1 MIGWTATDD
10 LLQKLSLFMVNKIF
24 TFILCV
30 FFPPFIYWWPP
41 ALYTHALYFLI
52 EWFIQIAQYIAT
64 EVTLWLCRS
73 RFICCNGSLSCCMC
87 QKGQTLCSPFHSS
100 SSAPPSLSG
109 LCMSCPRGAIGV
121 CVRVFVCDQVCT
133 RAKWTEWGGGREE
146 WGHSFE
152 RIKLKL
158 HVRGPLAPA
167 PGREITVI
175 HC

>member
-1 MIGWTATDD
+1 M
-10 LLQKLSLFMVNKIF
+10 F
-24 TFILCV
+24 
-30 FFPPFIYWWPP
+30 FFPLHILMTPCSIHACTLFSNRMIYSNCSIHRHWG
-41 ALYTHALYFLI
+41 HAVI
-52 EWFIQIAQYIAT
+52 MSKPI
-64 EVTLWLCRS
+64 
-73 RFICCNGSLSCCMC
+73 ICCNGSLSCCMC